1 MSVQSNRGLVSGFL
15 CIILLFVLTVPQA
28 AAAAAARTPGEVVA
42 AMGAAATSGDDIG
55 FLAAFDPR
63 SREVLRTLA
72 TSGDAWQ
79 RAEDA
84 FVRAFAEKFGETLS
98 PEEGTYGVPQRFVRA
113 AAGERGERP
122 PFLERYM
129 SEIVAIEVVRVEQ
142 VSSDARVYVKT
153 TVRQAG
159 SRPRVQEDVLSVHR
173 RGGVWRVSLPFLP
186 AMSDET
192 ARVERSRTAI
202 VEATRD
208 LRAGRIGERYLALEA
223 RRQSFRLLNS
233 TPPAS
238 R

>member
-1 MSVQSNRGLVSGFL
+1 VNFNTAIFKGSK
-15 CIILLFVLTVPQA
+15 IISIK
-28 AAAAAARTPGEVVA
+28 RY
-42 AMGAAATSGDDIG
+42 
-55 FLAAFDPR
+55 
-63 SREVLRTLA
+63 
-72 TSGDAWQ
+72 GDA
-79 RAEDA
+79 
-84 FVRAFAEKFGETLS
+84 GL
-98 PEEGTYGVPQRFVRA
+98 
-113 AAGERGERP
+113 
-122 PFLERYM
+122 
-129 SEIVAIEVVRVEQ
+129 
-142 VSSDARVYVKT
+142 SSDARVYVKT

-173 RGGVWRVSLPFLP
+173 RGGVWRVSLPLLP